1 MAPYLESED
10 EISEVSDNILTP
22 EQVAAYENGDR
33 DEVTAP
39 SQRTGTLR
47 C

>member
-22 EQVAAYENGDR
+22 DQVAAYENGDR
-33 DEVTAP
+33 DEVTPAP
-39 SQRTGTLR
+39 QRTGKVV
-47 C
+47 